1 MYPYYYKKDK
11 LSTYKIY
18 VLDISNIFNC
28 NPSLNYLSN
37 NMIINIIKIK
47 NYNKNNLFNEIWKKL
62 DNYTKYKYKLLE
74 NSKLTYETYNKIV
87 YNIRTP
93 KPKRIH

>member
-1 MYPYYYKKDK
+1 MYPYFYKKDE
-11 LSTYKIY
+11 LSTYEIY

-47 NYNKNNLFNEIWKKL
+47 NYNKN
-62 DNYTKYKYKLLE
+62 
-74 NSKLTYETYNKIV
+74 
-87 YNIRTP
+87 
-93 KPKRIH
+93 